1 MGSRGR
7 NCLIS
12 CVCSELSGHTRTSAQ
27 TAPTEHLRSTDRHQD
42 ETGLSSSEEG
52 NAKLRE
58 TITLAAN
65 GVGRNEEV
73 IAGTALKGSGR
84 EDSDRFNYANLD
96 LLRSLAVLS
105 VVATHFWQ
113 QSNAVHLWN
122 FSDGT
127 RRLFFEVSLN
137 LSFTG
142 VMFFFVHTCLVLML
156 SMHRAPDAHRWRNF
170 LIRRAFRIYPL
181 CWATILLVLATGLT
195 DQPDGFLHTLGWRG
209 IAANFLLVQNMF
221 HKGANSGVIAP
232 LWSLPWEVQMYLLLP
247 FFFNLFRRF
256 DRFCVALGVWLGATV
271 LMEVVALKSIP
282 LHTYLHGTFYIPMF
296 VGGMV
301 AYRALVCE
309 PAKQYRGMLPAAIW
323 PFFILSLF
331 ALQCCLMGRSELRSA
346 FGGGVDACICL
357 LLGLAIP
364 AFAQLR
370 AKWIVIPTQQ
380 IAKYSYGIYLL
391 HMPALIFVLRY
402 LPGLP
407 LALMVLAFLS
417 LTVLLSYAS
426 FNLIED
432 PLIRVG
438 KRLTHTS
445 QKPRRPRFTTTA
457 ELSFLRVPTAEQG
470 VTQRGRRMS
479 QP

>member
-1 MGSRGR
+1 MLGD
-7 NCLIS
+7 I
-12 CVCSELSGHTRTSAQ
+12 ELGTNE
-27 TAPTEHLRSTDRHQD
+27 PD
-42 ETGLSSSEEG
+42 
-52 NAKLRE
+52 
-58 TITLAAN
+58 
-65 GVGRNEEV
+65 RNEV
-73 IAGTALKGSGR
+73 VVAGVTLKASGQGG
-84 EDSDRFNYANLD
+84 SDRNNYANLD

-195 DQPDGFLHTLGWRG
+195 DQPEGWLHTLGWRG
-209 IAANFLLVQNMF
+209 IVANFLLVQNML
-221 HKGANSGVIAP
+221 HRGLNTSVIAP

-309 PAKQYRGMLPAAIW
+309 PAKQYRGILPAAIW

-364 AFAQLR
+364 VFAQLK

-391 HMPALIFVLRY
+391 HMPVLVFVLHY
-402 LPGLP
+402 LSGLP
-407 LALMVLAFLS
+407 LALMALVFLS
-417 LTVLLSYAS
+417 LTALLSYAS

-432 PLIRVG
+432 PLIRLG
-438 KRLTHTS
+438 KRLTQTG
-445 QKPRRPRFTTTA
+445 QKTRKPDFTRTA
-457 ELSFLRVPTAEQG
+457 ELSFVRATAATEQG
-470 VTQRGRRMS
+470 GAQLGR
-479 QP
+479 QPGETTI